1 MIKSYLEEF
10 WTILP
15 ETSKFF
21 SNKKSCYRFSYLL
34 LFQYFNHNNKFFNQL
49 SEIPKPLIEFG
60 LQIICP
66 EISFEEINI
75 FFDQNSRYIQKYK
88 SEIRAHFGFKPFSVI
103 SQKNLLTDLSSLFY
117 RCSNDEELKARIQEH
132 LVYERIEVPNSEV
145 VFNIVQK
152 IKQREENNL
161 FGHIFQD
168 LSRENKNWID
178 QNLLTTTDSNG
189 ELCQFLRQDS
199 GPTNAI
205 GIKEEIDR
213 LNILRTLP
221 LEKFDYIKNFPK
233 RHLSLLIRR
242 FLSNTPQ
249 KLKDKQD
256 IDRYALVI
264 LFFHQKAQGT
274 VDNLGDHLLNIRLSM
289 KKQSQ
294 RKKEK
299 LDREV
304 SKRLNALN
312 NLYKIAEIAR
322 DFPKEIIE
330 NAIYAEVP
338 REAIEEILRI
348 KELTRTAKKAIREDF
363 LQKYSR
369 IHKNKIFEILSP
381 LEICSQNKEFMEALS
396 YIKTHSKS
404 RSEFYPL
411 DEEPSL
417 EVISQKDKKIVVQKD
432 SKGQERISRKD
443 YECALFKELSKKLSH
458 KEVWIKGAFKYRNP
472 SEDLPNDFEENKV
485 AYYENLNLPL
495 DGKEFIKKT
504 RQKME
509 ENLTLLDQNSPKNPY
524 VKITTKKGK
533 TWIQLSPLEKQI
545 EPKNVQNLKDA
556 VLSKWNII
564 DLIDI
569 LKEVDLREDIFK
581 CFSTAGN
588 RKILDQNTLRKRILL
603 CLFALGTN
611 TGLKRA
617 SGASSGKITFEE
629 LRHIKRL
636 FINKEDLRDCISKV
650 VNSILKMRDPI
661 IWGEATTA
669 CAADSKKFGAFDQNL
684 MAQWHPRYHGKGVM
698 IYWHVNS
705 QYLCVYS
712 QLKTCTSSEVASMLQ
727 GVISQ
732 GTDMDIDSQ
741 YVDSHGKSELGFSLT
756 HLLGFDLLPRY
767 KTIGSQKLFLPSDDF
782 KVKNINSITTRSIDW
797 ELIESQYDE
806 MVKHAAALKTTTSTA
821 EAIIRKFSRSHY
833 SHPTFKAFLELGKVI
848 KTIFLCRYLHS
859 VEMRQEINAGLNV
872 VENWNSAIGF
882 IHYGKSGEMT
892 TNSPGE
898 QEISMLCLHLL
909 QVCITYINTLF
920 VQRLFKEG
928 KWFNRFQEEDFRA
941 LTPLFYHHIN
951 PYGTFTID
959 LKNRLQIEE
968 AA

>member
-21 SNKKSCYRFSYLL
+21 SNKKACYRFSYLL

-49 SEIPKPLIEFG
+49 SDIPKSLIEFD
-60 LQIICP
+60 LQITCP

-75 FFDQNSRYIQKYK
+75 FFDQNFRYIQKYK
-88 SEIRAHFGFKPFSVI
+88 SEIRTHFGFKPFSVI
-103 SQKNLLTDLSSLFY
+103 SQKNLLPNLSALFY

-132 LVYERIEVPNSEV
+132 LVYERIEVPDSEI

-161 FGHIFQD
+161 FGRIFQD

-178 QNLLTTTDSNG
+178 QNLLTTPDSDG
-189 ELCQFLRQDS
+189 SLCQFLRQDS

-205 GIKEEIDR
+205 GVKEEIER
-213 LNILRTLP
+213 LNILRALP
-221 LEKFDYIKNFPK
+221 SGKFDYIKNFPK

-256 IDRYALVI
+256 IDWYALVT

-289 KKQSQ
+289 KKHS
-294 RKKEK
+294 RKKKEK
-299 LDREV
+299 LEREV
-304 SKRLNALN
+304 GKRLNALN
-312 NLYKIAEIAR
+312 YLYKVAEIAR

-348 KELTRTAKKAIREDF
+348 KELTRTAKKAIRENF

-369 IHKNKIFEILSP
+369 IHRNKIFEILSP
-381 LEICSQNKEFMEALS
+381 LEFFFQNGEFMEALS
-396 YIKTHSKS
+396 YIKTYSKS
-404 RSEFYPL
+404 RAEFYPL

-432 SKGQERISRKD
+432 SKGRERISRKD
-443 YECALFKELSKKLSH
+443 YECALFKELSKKLTH

-472 SEDLPNDFEENKV
+472 SEDLPNDFEENKS

-495 DGKEFIKKT
+495 DSKEFIKKT
-504 RQKME
+504 YQKME
-509 ENLTLLDQNSPKNPY
+509 ESLTLLDQNFLQNPY
-524 VKITTKKGK
+524 VKITTKKRK
-533 TWIQLSPLEKQI
+533 PWIQLSPLEKQI
-545 EPKNVQNLKDA
+545 EPKNIQNLKDA
-556 VLSKWNII
+556 VLSKWSII

-588 RKILDQNTLRKRILL
+588 REILDQNTLRKRILL

-617 SGASSGKITFEE
+617 SGASLGKITFEE

-636 FINKEDLRDCISKV
+636 FINKEDLREGISKIT
-650 VNSILKMRDPI
+650 NAILKMRDSS

-684 MAQWHPRYHGKGVM
+684 MAQWHPRYHSKGVM

-712 QLKTCTSSEVASMLQ
+712 QLKTCTSSEVSSMLQ

-741 YVDSHGKSELGFSLT
+741 YVDSHGKSELGFALT

-767 KTIGSQKLFLPSDDF
+767 KTIGSQRLFLPSDDF
-782 KVKNINSITTRSIDW
+782 KVKNSHSITTHSIDW

-821 EAIIRKFSRSHY
+821 EAIIRKFARSHY

-848 KTIFLCRYLHS
+848 KTTFLCRYLNS
-859 VEMRQEINAGLNV
+859 VEMRKEIKAGLNV

-882 IHYGKSGEMT
+882 IHYGKSGEMAS
-892 TNSPGE
+892 NSPGE

-959 LKNRLQIEE
+959 LENRLQIEE